1 MTETTNPSVK
11 ELKAQIAA
19 LQAQVEAVRIKEISE
34 AVAQIQALITEH
46 ELTIDHIFPSYK
58 SKPQAQK
65 EASSFSAE
73 KTEKTKVPPK
83 YHHPSGKYWSGR
95 GVMPVVFKEAIVA
108 GAKIE
113 DFLIKPELE
122 IASLL

>member
-73 KTEKTKVPPK
+73 KTKVPPK

-113 DFLIKPELE
+113 DFLIKPELV